1 MLESLTLIA
10 SLSGMLYIGYISL
23 KRIKELEEE
32 NDMKNK
38 LLQSRDKFI
47 DGEEKRIKQFK
58 EENKELRF
66 ENEEMPKLGAKV
78 IEIINSKDSLVN
90 KYDKIK
96 ELVDKYQLDN

>member
-1 MLESLTLIA
+1 MLECLTLIA
-10 SLSGMLYIGYISL
+10 GLAGMLYIGYISL

-47 DGEEKRIKQFK
+47 DGEEKRIKQLK
-58 EENKELRF
+58 EENKDLRF
-66 ENEEMPKLGAKV
+66 ENEEMPKLGMKV
-78 IEIINSKDSLVN
+78 IEIINSKDALVN